1 MINRLW
7 CFVREKKHDE
17 AVGNINDFLN
27 NYYVLGIGI
36 GHLNAL
42 SHLILTLILQLVI
55 VPENGKMEIL
65 SNAAYN

>member
-1 MINRLW
+1 M
-7 CFVREKKHDE
+7 
-17 AVGNINDFLN
+17 
-27 NYYVLGIGI
+27 LGIGI